1 MNLARVWRG
10 RRVRT
15 RSASPREAADIFDL
29 SDAEAWRL
37 MIERF
42 GVRIAP

>member
-1 MNLARVWRG
+1 M
-10 RRVRT
+10 RT

-29 SDAEAWRL
+29 SDVEAWRL

-42 GVRIAP
+42 GVQVAP